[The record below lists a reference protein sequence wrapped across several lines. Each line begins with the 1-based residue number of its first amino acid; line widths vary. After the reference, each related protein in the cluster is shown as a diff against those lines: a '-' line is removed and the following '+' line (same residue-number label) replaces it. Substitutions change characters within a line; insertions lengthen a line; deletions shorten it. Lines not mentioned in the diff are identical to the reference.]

1 MERRA
6 FVSLPAAIASAPLI
20 SAFGEPVQALAAPAS
35 PLAAPDS
42 LTFESPSVVGTLPV
56 FYERLKD
63 DLTFPLAWRNA
74 RTHNFRH
81 WQRTAR
87 AKVEELLWQPA
98 DATPYNRRTL
108 EEKRGDGYLQ
118 RTIVFN
124 VTKYSRV
131 RASMLIPDGNGP
143 FPGVLLLHDHGA
155 KFDIGKEKM
164 IRPWYDPA
172 RLASAEAWS
181 ERDFSGRFVGN
192 ELARRGYVVLAVDAI
207 GWGDRSGMAYE
218 DQQAL
223 ASNFYNLGSSL
234 SGLMAREDVRAA
246 GLLAT
251 MPEVDRHRIAAVG
264 FSMGAYRA
272 WQVAALSDHIS
283 ATVAACWMTTLKGM
297 MVPGNNTL
305 RGQSSFYMLH
315 PGLYR
320 YLDIPDVASIGAPK
334 PMYFLDGEQDPLFT
348 AVGVAGAYDKMK
360 AVWRSQRA
368 QHRLRT
374 EVWPGLAHVFVKE
387 MQDATFAW
395 LDSWIARRRG
405 APD

>member
-1 MERRA
+1 MERRT
-6 FVSLPAAIASAPLI
+6 FVSLPAAM
-20 SAFGEPVQALAAPAS
+20 VAS
-35 PLAAPDS
+35 PLLSAAGEPIQSLAAVPSPPAAPDS
-42 LTFESPSVVGTLPV
+42 LAFESPSVVGNLPV

-74 RTHNFRH
+74 GTRSFRQ
-81 WQRTAR
+81 WRRSAR

-98 DATPYNRRTL
+98 DATPYNQRTL
-108 EEKRGDGYLQ
+108 GEERGDGYLQ

-131 RASMLIPDGNGP
+131 RAAMLIPDGTGP
-143 FPGVLLLHDHGA
+143 FPAVLLLHDHGA

-172 RLASAEAWS
+172 RLVEAEAWS
-181 ERDFSGRFVGN
+181 ARYFSGRFVGN
-192 ELARRGYVVLAVDAI
+192 ELARRGYVVLAVDAL
-207 GWGDRSGMAYE
+207 GWGDRSGLDYE
-218 DQQAL
+218 SQQAL
-223 ASNFYNLGSSL
+223 ASNFYNLGSSV

-251 MPEVDRHRIAAVG
+251 MPEVDRRRITAFG

-272 WQVAALSDHIS
+272 WQAAALSDHVS
-283 ATVAACWMTTLKGM
+283 AAVAACWMTTLKAM

-305 RGQSSFYMLH
+305 RGQSAFYLLH

-334 PMYFLDGEQDPLFT
+334 PMYFLDGEQDPLFST
-348 AVGVAGAYDKMK
+348 AGVIGAYDVMK

-368 QHRLRT
+368 QNRLRT
-374 EVWPGLAHVFVKE
+374 EIWPGLGHVFVRE
-387 MQDATFAW
+387 MQDATYAW
-395 LDSWIARRRG
+395 LDSWMARPG
-405 APD
+405 HAHD